1 MTYQQK
7 NSISNHVNMWRF
19 DGFLGPP
26 TLFTVAGFTRH
37 EATSEYL
44 GILHCEEKKPLAGRS
59 RWWGGND
66 PRREGEET
74 FRPSVFWGQD
84 TIEFSKEAEVFILEE
99 ANCECWCFSWYSWLP
114 KREREREAASEWP
127 CYTEFLA
134 GRVQGGYSDVS
145 LFGCVVWY
153 VEGSTY
159 STQHNINRLDFKQQS
174 TILVGCTYILFPN
187 MVFICFYTRILVYCP
202 LPMATVEADFAS
214 GAPPLPESDEE
225 KPPIPQVT
233 RSTDG
238 FIGSCFFFPTKKG
251 RPFRVYGIFWRE
263 VLQVGDIL
271 I

>member
-114 KREREREAASEWP
+114 KRERERERLLQSGHAI
-127 CYTEFLA
+127 LN
-134 GRVQGGYSDVS
+134 S
-145 LFGCVVWY
+145 LL
-153 VEGSTY
+153 EGSRAGIQMFL
-159 STQHNINRLDFKQQS
+159 S
-174 TILVGCTYILFPN
+174 LVVLFD
-187 MVFICFYTRILVYCP
+187 T
-202 LPMATVEADFAS
+202 
-214 GAPPLPESDEE
+214 
-225 KPPIPQVT
+225 
-233 RSTDG
+233 
-238 FIGSCFFFPTKKG
+238 
-251 RPFRVYGIFWRE
+251 WRE
-263 VLQVGDIL
+263 AHTVLSTT
-271 I
+271 

>member
-1 MTYQQK
+1 
-7 NSISNHVNMWRF
+7 MWRF

-174 TILVGCTYILFPN
+174 TILVGCTSIFCFQTWFLY
-187 MVFICFYTRILVYCP
+187 VFIQESSCIVLFQWLPLRQTSLLVPHLCLRAMKKSHP
-202 LPMATVEADFAS
+202 FRRWQDRRMGS
-214 GAPPLPESDEE
+214 SDL
-225 KPPIPQVT
+225 VV
-233 RSTDG
+233 
-238 FIGSCFFFPTKKG
+238 FFPTKKG